1 MQILSR
7 MDTTFWID
15 LIGWVAS
22 AAVLATFCMNTMMPL
37 RVLAI
42 ISNVL
47 FCAFGAVAHIF
58 PVLILHAILLP
69 VNVVRL
75 IQIRRLVLGMQSVEN
90 PELSVQGLLPFMSR
104 RTLKAGDTLVRKG
117 DDADRMFYLTQ
128 GNLQIQEIGKVVGP
142 GTVVGE
148 IGVFARNRKRM
159 ATVVCDTDCE
169 VYELNEIK
177 AKELYF
183 QDPSFGYAV
192 LQIII
197 GRLLENMSLSTD
209 RTQTEQPVSQ

>member
-1 MQILSR
+1 

>member
-1 MQILSR
+1 MV
-7 MDTTFWID
+7 
-15 LIGWVAS
+15 GWAAS
-22 AAVLATFCMNTMMPL
+22 AAVLATFCMNTMIPL

-197 GRLLENMSLSTD
+197 GRLLENISLSAD
-209 RTQTEQPVSQ
+209 RTQTGGPATSDATVHIQPVSH